1 MNLLNK
7 KSIFTSML
15 QDGPFAVGE
24 LPPFAH
30 PFSKE
35 AKNWV
40 RNLEGDQLLKTK
52 YRAVRSQIFDF
63 LGISTFDEILILIH
77 DRKLRKK
84 AAARSRILLGN
95 MFGLDSSIH
104 DIGRY
109 LHDYA
114 RTADDVVNSLRAKV
128 LAPYRSHIETTN
140 EIETTNDPVD
150 LLLIIFDERFHRKAR
165 FESKRK
171 LVLMNL
177 AGSIDQRERETDIET
192 KFSNFLRFLNAHV
205 WSPSL
210 KIGELEIK
218 YLHSHH
224 QPDDF
229 SCREVTVL
237 SEEQALALMSTS
249 GEKLSLCRRSN
260 CSSFTQALLPISG
273 EKLTLIKRRRF
284 RSQDREI
291 PIYVTIRKKPPAAKV
306 LKLLRKNEKNPAV
319 AVDDEL
325 GLMAV
330 LNSVGDVKCFIRH
343 LTRSAVE
350 AGSLMT
356 LEDISDTL
364 TGGQYGSRAMGSSNK
379 TPMLKF
385 FARMGGIRVEFIIH
399 TNRSYLN
406 YIYQRDVAH
415 DEYEVKRIFDTGV
428 ADFLFPI
435 DIYRLKMN
443 DIRNAQIK
451 SFRKQI
457 EAS

>member
-7 KSIFTSML
+7 NSIFTSML
-15 QDGPFAVGE
+15 QDGPFAVSE
-24 LPPFAH
+24 QPPFAH

-40 RNLEGDQLLKTK
+40 RTLEDNQLLKTK
-52 YRAVRSQIFDF
+52 YRAVRGQIFDF
-63 LGISTFDEILILIH
+63 LGISNFDEILALLH
-77 DRKLRKK
+77 DRKLRAKTTE
-84 AAARSRILLGN
+84 RSRVLLGN
-95 MFGLDSSIH
+95 MFGLNGASH

-165 FESKRK
+165 FEAKRK
-171 LVLMNL
+171 LTLINL

-192 KFSNFLRFLNAHV
+192 KFSDFLRFLNAHV

-210 KIGELEIK
+210 KIGDLEIK

-224 QPDDF
+224 DPDDF

-237 SEEQALALMSTS
+237 SEEQARALTP
-249 GEKLSLCRRSN
+249 
-260 CSSFTQALLPISG
+260 TAG

-284 RSQDREI
+284 RTQDQEI
-291 PIYVTIRKKPPAAKV
+291 PIYVTIRKKPPSAKV

-364 TGGQYGSRAMGSSNK
+364 TSGHYASTATGSSVS

-385 FARMGGIRVEFIIH
+385 FARLGGIRVEFIIH

-428 ADFLFPI
+428 ADFLFPV
-435 DIYRLKMN
+435 DIYRLKM
-443 DIRNAQIK
+443 DEIRTAQIK

-457 EAS
+457 EES

>member
-1 MNLLNK
+1 MNLLNQ

-30 PFSKE
+30 PFSRE
-35 AKNWV
+35 SKNWV
-40 RNLEGDQLLKTK
+40 SNLQGDQLLKTK

-63 LGISTFDEILILIH
+63 LGISSFDEILILIH

-84 AAARSRILLGN
+84 TAERSRILLGN
-95 MFGLDSSIH
+95 MFGLDSTIH

-109 LHDYA
+109 LYDYA

-140 EIETTNDPVD
+140 EIETTHDPVD
-150 LLLIIFDERFHRKAR
+150 LLLIIFDDRFHRKAR
-165 FESKRK
+165 FEAKRK

-177 AGSIDQRERETDIET
+177 AGSIDQRERETVIET

-224 QPDDF
+224 QPEDF
-229 SCREVTVL
+229 SCREVNVL
-237 SEEQALALMSTS
+237 SEEQARALTP
-249 GEKLSLCRRSN
+249 
-260 CSSFTQALLPISG
+260 TSG

-284 RSQDREI
+284 LSQEREV

-343 LTRSAVE
+343 LTRSAVQ

-364 TGGQYGSRAMGSSNK
+364 TGGQYGSTAMGSSNK

-385 FARMGGIRVEFIIH
+385 FARLGGIRVEFIIH

-428 ADFLFPI
+428 ADFLFPS
-435 DIYRLKMN
+435 DIYRLKM
-443 DIRNAQIK
+443 DEIRTAQINL
-451 SFRKQI
+451 FRKQI
-457 EAS
+457 EGN

>member
-15 QDGPFAVGE
+15 QDGPFAVGD

-30 PFSKE
+30 PFSQESKE
-35 AKNWV
+35 WV
-40 RNLEGDQLLKTK
+40 RSLQGDPLLKTK
-52 YRAVRSQIFDF
+52 YRAVRGQIFDF
-63 LGISTFDEILILIH
+63 LGIGSFDEILALIH
-77 DRKLRKK
+77 DRKLREKT
-84 AAARSRILLGN
+84 AERSRGLLGK
-95 MFGLDSSIH
+95 MFGLNGAGH
-104 DIGRY
+104 DIVRY

-140 EIETTNDPVD
+140 EIETTHDPMA
-150 LLLIIFDERFHRKAR
+150 LLLIIFDDRFHRKAR
-165 FESKRK
+165 FEAKRK

-192 KFSNFLRFLNAHV
+192 KFSDFLRFLNAHV

-210 KIGELEIK
+210 KIGDLEIR

-224 QPDDF
+224 HPDDF
-229 SCREVTVL
+229 SCQKVSIL
-237 SEEQALALMSTS
+237 SEEQAQTVTP
-249 GEKLSLCRRSN
+249 G
-260 CSSFTQALLPISG
+260 PG

-284 RSQDREI
+284 REQNREV

-306 LKLLRKNEKNPAV
+306 LKLLRKNEKNPAT

-330 LNSVGDVKCFIRH
+330 LDSVGDVKCFIRH

-350 AGSLMT
+350 AGSFMT

-364 TGGQYGSRAMGSSNK
+364 TGGQYAGTSTGSSGK

-385 FARMGGIRVEFIIH
+385 FARLGGMRVEFILH

-428 ADFLFPI
+428 AEFLFPA
-435 DIYRLKMN
+435 DIYHLRM
-443 DIRNAQIK
+443 DTIRAAQIH
-451 SFRKQI
+451 SFRRQI
-457 EAS
+457 EEN

>member
-1 MNLLNK
+1 MNLLNN

-15 QDGPFAVGE
+15 QDGPFAVGD
-24 LPPFAH
+24 LPPLAH
-30 PFSKE
+30 PFSRE
-35 AKNWV
+35 AKNWA
-40 RNLEGDQLLKTK
+40 RNLDGDQLLKTK

-63 LGISTFDEILILIH
+63 LGISSFDEIPILIH

-84 AAARSRILLGN
+84 TSERSRILLGN
-95 MFGLDSSIH
+95 MFGLDSGRH

-109 LHDYA
+109 LYDYA

-140 EIETTNDPVD
+140 EIETTHDPVD
-150 LLLIIFDERFHRKAR
+150 LLLIIFDDRFHRKAR
-165 FESKRK
+165 FEAKRK
-171 LVLMNL
+171 MVLMNL

-192 KFSNFLRFLNAHV
+192 KFSDFLRFLNAHV

-210 KIGELEIK
+210 KIGDLEIK

-224 QPDDF
+224 SPEDF
-229 SCREVTVL
+229 SCREVSVL
-237 SEEQALALMSTS
+237 SEEEARGLTPQA
-249 GEKLSLCRRSN
+249 
-260 CSSFTQALLPISG
+260 G

-284 RSQDREI
+284 RSQEREV

-343 LTRSAVE
+343 LTSSAVE

-364 TGGQYGSRAMGSSNK
+364 TGGQYGCTAMGSSTK

-385 FARMGGIRVEFIIH
+385 FARLGGIRVEFIIH

-435 DIYRLKMN
+435 DIYRLKM
-443 DIRNAQIK
+443 DEIRAAQIK
-451 SFRKQI
+451 SFRKHI
-457 EAS
+457 EEG